1 MRVFEIA
8 KELKTTSKDLL
19 ERLHAAKVVVKN
31 HMSAVP
37 DEAAQMLRAALAP
50 PPARPAATEP
60 PAPPAKEAVAD
71 KPSKPAKPEKAPASP
86 RRPAPVEHTP
96 PPPPAAPAAPPSPS
110 APTEKPPAPA
120 RAGRV
125 VTVRGAIVVRDFAD
139 LLGVKPN
146 QLIAELMMMN
156 VLASINEKLDIKTAQ
171 QVAEKHGF
179 ILEHERKTEIRPAGP
194 PPVEESEADHPGDLV
209 PRPPVVTFMGHIDH
223 GKTSLL
229 DCIRKTTVA
238 KNEAGGITQHIGA
251 YTVQHKGHLITFLD
265 TPGHAAFTAMRARG
279 ANLTDIAVIV
289 IAADDGV
296 MPQTE
301 EAIKHAQAAGTTL
314 MVAINKVDLPAANP
328 DQVRRQLQAAGLT
341 PEAWGGDLICCEVS
355 AQTGAGID
363 HLLEMLLLQA
373 EVMELKA
380 NPKPRAE
387 GYVVEAQM
395 ESGMGPTANLIV
407 TRGTLRVG
415 DVIVCGACW
424 GRVKALINDHG
435 VKVREALPSTPVKA
449 MGLSDIPPAGEMFKI
464 YPNERAARQ
473 LAEQRAMELRDA
485 QLAAPARKTSLENL
499 FERMAESRRLE
510 LKLVLKCDTR
520 GSLEAIQQVLSEIQS
535 EKVHINIILA
545 GVGGITEN
553 DVLLA
558 SASDGIII
566 GFNVGKSE
574 EVLRA
579 AKREGVEIRLYSI
592 IYNIADE
599 IREAMTGL
607 LAPELREKSLG
618 RAEVRQVFPITKT
631 GKIAG
636 CLAVSGRL
644 RARSKVRVKRNG
656 DLLYEG
662 AVITLKRFQ
671 DEVSEV
677 REGQECG
684 IRLDNYSDFEPGDVL
699 EFFEIEKIAAKL

>member
-1 MRVFEIA
+1 MRVFELA
-8 KELKTTSKDLL
+8 RELNVTSKELL
-19 ERLHAAKVVVKN
+19 ERLRADGVEAKS
-31 HMSAVP
+31 HMSAIA
-37 DEAAQMLRAALAP
+37 DEVAEKLRAAKAKKPAAPVPPKASAPSPVEPVAAAPSSPPLKQDAP
-50 PPARPAATEP
+50 PIKP
-60 PAPPAKEAVAD
+60 PSAKPPPV
-71 KPSKPAKPEKAPASP
+71 KPKPAKTL
-86 RRPAPVEHTP
+86 PVERE
-96 PPPPAAPAAPPSPS
+96 SQS
-110 APTEKPPAPA
+110 APTQV
-120 RAGRV
+120 GRI
-125 VTVRGAIVVRDFAD
+125 VTVRGPIVVREFAE
-139 LLGVKPN
+139 LLGMKPN

-171 QVAEKHGF
+171 QVAEKHGL
-179 ILEHERKTEIRPAGP
+179 ILEHERKPEAHPSPAAP
-194 PPVEESEADHPGDLV
+194 EEVEEDRPEDLK

-229 DCIRKTTVA
+229 DRIRKTAVA
-238 KNEAGGITQHIGA
+238 SREAGGITQHIGA
-251 YTVQHKGHLITFLD
+251 YTVEHNGNLITFLD

-289 IAADDGV
+289 IAADDGI

-314 MVAINKVDLPAANP
+314 MVAINKMDLPTARP
-328 DQVRRQLQAAGLT
+328 DNVRRQLQAAGLT
-341 PEAWGGDLICCEVS
+341 PEEWGGDLICCEVS

-363 HLLEMLLLQA
+363 NLLEMLLLQA
-373 EVMELKA
+373 EMLDLKA
-380 NPKPRAE
+380 NPSPRAE

-395 ESGMGPTANLIV
+395 ETGMGPTAHLIV

-415 DVIVCGACW
+415 DIVVCGCCW
-424 GRVKALINDHG
+424 GRVKALINARG
-435 VKVREALPSTPVKA
+435 AKVRQALPSTPVKC
-449 MGLSDIPPAGEMFKI
+449 MGLSAIPPAGEFFKV

-473 LAEQRAMELRDA
+473 LAEQRAMDQRDA

-499 FERMAESRRLE
+499 FERMEASRRLE

-520 GSLEAIQQVLSEIQS
+520 GSLEAIQHVLSEIQS
-535 EKVHINIILA
+535 DKVHINIILT

-558 SASDGIII
+558 SASDAIII

-574 EVLRA
+574 EVVRA

-607 LAPELREKSLG
+607 LAPELREKTLG

-636 CLAVSGRL
+636 CLVVSGRV

-656 DLLYEG
+656 ELLYEG
-662 AVITLKRFQ
+662 AVLTLKRFQ
-671 DEVSEV
+671 DEVGEV

-684 IRLDNYSDFEPGDVL
+684 VRLDNYSEFEPGDVL